1 MSHSIKSLLL
11 PTLLFLAPLVFPPLH
26 AEAEPDVFW
35 LDRYGNIA
43 WDDEKA
49 RLDNFAIQLMNNPN
63 DIGYL
68 YVNAG
73 RVSCKGE
80 AQARAVRAKNYMT
93 KVRHADWNRIIWRD
107 IGYGDEFHVSIWLA
121 PRGTPPLFV
130 PDYERST
137 AKHVI
142 KDCGSNPMR
151 ELDSPRR
158 RA

>member
-1 MSHSIKSLLL
+1 MFSGSTDTAISLGTTKKHVGQFRYSIDEQSKRHWLSL
-11 PTLLFLAPLVFPPLH
+11 
-26 AEAEPDVFW
+26 
-35 LDRYGNIA
+35 RY
-43 WDDEKA
+43 
-49 RLDNFAIQLMNNPN
+49 
-63 DIGYL
+63 
-68 YVNAG
+68 AG
-73 RVSCKGE
+73 LVSCKGE

-93 KVRHADWNRIIWRD
+93 KIRHADWNRIIWRN

-151 ELDSPRR
+151 ELDRPRR